1 MAHYIDCA
9 NVTNQGTHMNQHVKF
24 VAVAAALAAMLTLIV
39 AESVY
44 AQAPVK
50 LAGASSRSLMIL
62 TRFKSAKPALTP
74 SA

>member
-1 MAHYIDCA
+1 
-9 NVTNQGTHMNQHVKF
+9 MNQHVKF

-50 LAGASSRSLMIL
+50 LAGGYP
-62 TRFKSAKPALTP
+62 AKPIRVVVPFPAGGAP
-74 SA
+74 IY